1 MRNQTEQQHV
11 GNGEDALLPLGSI
24 VLLHEGSKKLMI
36 YGRKQLQIT
45 TNRLFDYLGVVYP
58 EGYIDENYSFLFN
71 QEDIEMI
78 VHVGY
83 TNEEEEQFQL
93 VLQSVPQAQESTF

>member
-58 EGYIDENYSFLFN
+58 EGYIDENYSYLFN

>member
-1 MRNQTEQQHV
+1 MGNQNEQQHV

-58 EGYIDENYSFLFN
+58 EGYIDENYSYLFN

>member
-1 MRNQTEQQHV
+1 MGNQTEQQHV

-45 TNRLFDYLGVVYP
+45 TNRLFDYLGVIYP
-58 EGYIDENYSFLFN
+58 EGYIDENYSYLFN

>member
-1 MRNQTEQQHV
+1 MGNQTEQQHV

-45 TNRLFDYLGVVYP
+45 TNRLFDYLGVIYP
-58 EGYIDENYSFLFN
+58 EGYIDENYSYLFN

-83 TNEEEEQFQL
+83 TDVEEEQFQL

>member
-1 MRNQTEQQHV
+1 MGNQTEQQHV

-58 EGYIDENYSFLFN
+58 EGYIDENYSYLFN

-93 VLQSVPQAQESTF
+93 VLQSVPQAQESTY